1 MKKSY
6 IEQLEERVIKLI
18 KENERLRRENEAL
31 KNRLRFMRIQT
42 LHHLN
47 PR

>member
-6 IEQLEERVIKLI
+6 IEQLEERVIQLI

-31 KNRLRFMRIQT
+31 KNRLRF
-42 LHHLN
+42 
-47 PR
+47 